1 MSCGRDDQKYTLF
14 RSMHNEK
21 KFASELL
28 LLKKPHGMQGELQRV
43 IEASRKFGQVERI
56 QAEIH
61 AKHLE
66 ALHRNEPK
74 LLTRQLTADAILK
87 AAKMMRDA
95 TRTLHQGYFA
105 VIHRNRAQEYRELP
119 SFVPVEAYAKD
130 VPEVYEGEIGRIET
144 VVGYVRCIIANHLCP
159 EDEAWLFGEQTI
171 KGYTGV
177 EAFIDDPNQ
186 TDRHHASI
194 VPDRGEDVPSGA
206 RGQAAAGGEDVHGIG
221 EA

>member
-1 MSCGRDDQKYTLF
+1 MNCGRGDQKYTMF
-14 RSMHNEK
+14 RSMRNGK
-21 KFASELL
+21 KFASALL
-28 LLKKPHGMQGELQRV
+28 LLQKPPGMQGELQRV
-43 IEASRKFGQVERI
+43 IEVSKKFGQVESI

-61 AKHLE
+61 AKHME
-66 ALHRNEPK
+66 WMQRNEPK
-74 LLTRQLTADAILK
+74 LLSRELTADAILK

-95 TRTLHQGYFA
+95 TPTLHQGYFA
-105 VIHRNRAQEYRELP
+105 VIHRNRAQEYREHP

-144 VVGYVRCIIANHLCP
+144 VVGDVRCIIANHLCP
-159 EDEAWLFGEQTI
+159 EDRAWLFGKQSI

-194 VPDRGEDVPSGA
+194 VPDRGEDVPPGT
-206 RGQAAAGGEDVHGIG
+206 RGQTAAGGEDVHGIG